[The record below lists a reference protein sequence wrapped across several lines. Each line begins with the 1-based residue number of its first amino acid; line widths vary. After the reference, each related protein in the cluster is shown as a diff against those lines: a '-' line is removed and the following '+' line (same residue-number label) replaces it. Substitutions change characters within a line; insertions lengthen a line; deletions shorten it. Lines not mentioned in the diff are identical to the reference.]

1 MIKKEDGKWF
11 VYDKTGTK
19 KLSKGYESEG
29 EAKQRLGQIEAI
41 KANVLMINSTVNKS
55 QVTLNGQ
62 HWEIKRVPFM
72 RDDIV
77 MNSIRYPR
85 SENQKGFK
93 TYLNKLSTMG
103 HPTDESGSP
112 ISASDVDAVVGGFPV
127 GKIVNAY
134 EERGQYYA
142 DLRINRAT
150 LQSANGGAEIDADLS
165 SGDPVGVSCGL
176 QCLPVIANADGIPD
190 ATNQIGDHIALL
202 PRGVTPAGHDF
213 TRITVN
219 GESEEA
225 FVVNVDFD
233 KFVEQSLQEESKLA
247 KIINEIASVF
257 GLTRKDASS
266 IVNEEGDA
274 MREMLINKLQ
284 EKGITVNAE
293 ISDEE
298 LMAAY
303 NEAMMKDKKPDM
315 TDEER
320 AAKDKE
326 KNTLESKMN
335 SLEQK
340 LETLTNALQANSDKA
355 LADKRE
361 MVVNADVGF
370 DAESV
375 KDLSE
380 ASLDKLIAKHA
391 PVVGNAF
398 GGYQTNK
405 ATEEEVF

>member
-19 KLSKGYESEG
+19 KLSKGYDTVD
-29 EAKQRLGQIEAI
+29 EAKIRLGQIEAI

-85 SENQKGFK
+85 DENQKGFK

-103 HPTDESGSP
+103 HPTNEDGSP

-134 EERGQYYA
+134 EEKGQYYA
-142 DLRINRAT
+142 DMRINRAT

-219 GESEEA
+219 GETEEA
-225 FVVNVDFD
+225 LVVNVDFD
-233 KFVEQSLQEESKLA
+233 KFLEQSLQEDRFLA
-247 KIINEIASVF
+247 KIINRIASKF
-257 GLTRKDASS
+257 GLNQQDASLTE
-266 IVNEEGDA
+266 NQEGDA

-303 NEAMMKDKKPDM
+303 NAAMMKDKEEM
-315 TDEER
+315 TDEEK

-326 KNTLESKMN
+326 KMATNSELADLKAQLEM
-335 SLEQK
+335 
-340 LETLTNALQANSDKA
+340 LTNAIKQNSEKE
-355 LADKRE
+355 LAGKRE
-361 MVVNADVGF
+361 LVVNADVGF

-398 GGYQTNK
+398 AGYQTNK
-405 ATEEEVF
+405 ATEDEVF